1 MCSIILDP
9 LLDLLRSLLT
19 KQALHLCD
27 FCRPQ
32 SPNIFGLLL
41 DLPRVVCVLHTSCVL
56 YHDVWESY
64 GTTVGYKI
72 LALVHE
78 ECEEAKKLQE
88 LNVVFHHPVDY
99 CPDQLPLIREKL
111 LQYLYQPRE
120 AYTHRLYYTE
130 SQDRTDQDDP
140 YPHAFVRGGWSSDMH
155 LKIGAVLFNEKLD
168 TPSQQVVDV
177 AVCEDFQDYRGD
189 DQVRGFVQSWFIYL
203 IYVNDGYKRHLEGD
217 WSEDNVQ
224 F

>member
-1 MCSIILDP
+1 MPANQLKNKLAAQRAQKIKIP
-9 LLDLLRSLLT
+9 
-19 KQALHLCD
+19 
-27 FCRPQ
+27 PQ
-32 SPNIFGLLL
+32 E
-41 DLPRVVCVLHTSCVL
+41 RR
-56 YHDVWESY
+56 ESRM
-64 GTTVGYKI
+64 TAEDARK
-72 LALVHE
+72 
-78 ECEEAKKLQE
+78 EAKKLQE

-189 DQVRGFVQSWFIYL
+189 DQVRGFVQS
-203 IYVNDGYKRHLEGD
+203 
-217 WSEDNVQ
+217 
-224 F
+224 